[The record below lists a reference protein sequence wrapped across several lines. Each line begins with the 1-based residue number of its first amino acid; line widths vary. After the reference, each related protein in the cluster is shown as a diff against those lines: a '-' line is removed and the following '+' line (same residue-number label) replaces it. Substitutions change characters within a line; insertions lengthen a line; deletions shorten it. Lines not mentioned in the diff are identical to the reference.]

1 MINYWAVPNMGK
13 MHMMISIEMNKKT
26 YVKHG
31 GKHYFY
37 KQWHDP
43 DNYNKRIEM
52 SYVCR
57 KGQSKIE
64 KPIKTKTTAGEK
76 SDAYTNER
84 HEYLDLAAKMP
95 IDSTKLHSNTSEVG
109 GELMMKFFGSYKDRK
124 PPEEFMKDKDPVEVF
139 FTDKHWRGLQKVFP
153 VSPSGSYFGTFLEP
167 YVKNDNQNL
176 IMTIVDELLDCDIL
190 MSPFMLMGKY
200 MLGHPDAKDFEK
212 TELEA
217 HCLKTYKSIKNVVP
231 YKENLVDC
239 FASKLKRIK
248 KYNVLEEYK
257 KDKRR
262 VWSHLDGIVRNVRR
276 IEKYLQD
283 NKIDPVYFNLDR
295 DDYKETFGFEKNIS
309 RINTHPGYYPE
320 REEFEKIA
328 KEYVTMRDMR
338 DMRRRNRLRDWI

>member
-13 MHMMISIEMNKKT
+13 MHMMILMEINEKT

-31 GKHYFY
+31 GKHYLY

-43 DNYNKRIEM
+43 NNYSRRIEK
-52 SYVCR
+52 SFICR

-64 KPIKTKTTAGEK
+64 TPIKTTTTKTHR
-76 SDAYTNER
+76 SDAYANER
-84 HEYLDLAAKMP
+84 HEYLDLAAQLP
-95 IDSTKLHSNTSEVG
+95 IDATKLHSNTSEVG
-109 GELMMKFFGSYKDRK
+109 GELMKKYFGSVHDRK
-124 PPEEFMKDKDPVEVF
+124 PPEDFMKDKDPVEVF

-167 YVKNDNQNL
+167 YLENNNEL
-176 IMTIVDELLDCDIL
+176 IMTIVDEILDCDIL
-190 MSPFMLMGKY
+190 MSPFIVMGKY
-200 MLGHPDAKDFEK
+200 MLGHPNEKEFEK

-217 HCLKTYKSIKNVVP
+217 YVLKTYKSIKNVVP

-248 KYNVLEEYK
+248 KFNVLEEYK
-257 KDKRR
+257 KDERR

-295 DDYKETFGFEKNIS
+295 DDYGEVFGFHNIS
-309 RINTHPGYYPE
+309 ITRDNTHPGDYPE

-328 KEYVTMRDMR
+328 KEYVMMRDMR
-338 DMRRRNRLRDWI
+338 DMRRRNRLRDWL